1 MQHHPRNY
9 QTKALFVEK
18 NILFHYWQLVNG
30 VSMSAP
36 GKHPSPAP
44 PSDCRYP
51 LSPLISIKLAP
62 SSPCPITM
70 STPFISLIL
79 SLSGEFI
86 NYKAS
91 YKMWGLSF

>member
-18 NILFHYWQLVNG
+18 NILFHYWQFVNG

-62 SSPCPITM
+62 SSPALPNHHVNSIYFFD
-70 STPFISLIL
+70 SFIIR
-79 SLSGEFI
+79 
-86 NYKAS
+86 
-91 YKMWGLSF
+91 